1 MKKIIAILLLLA
13 LLLCGCGE
21 GTTASGDGNEKPNTS
36 CTLSDCEEG
45 DGNSVTEETGR
56 SDINLNAKSGQEAL
70 ENAMKAVKALDQ
82 EGVSRYLGADFWE
95 WSLAAGDENKFELVK
110 GAFPYLTYEFTDF
123 EVVGDSTVNG
133 KVKIKCLDMG
143 YLFLDTMARLN
154 DWSEAMALADL
165 AVTDEGWQS
174 ELYRIFKS
182 ELEDPAT
189 FRYCESEITLEAYKF
204 DENDGWHIGRSDE
217 FVRALFGTVTWGSG
231 M

>member
-1 MKKIIAILLLLA
+1 MKKIIAILTLLA

-21 GTTASGDGNEKPNTS
+21 GATISGDGNEKPNTS

-45 DGNSVTEETGR
+45 NSVTEETGK

-82 EGVSRYLGADFWE
+82 EGVSHYLGADFWE

-133 KVKIKCLDMG
+133 TVKIKCLDMG

-189 FRYCESEITLEAYKF
+189 FRYCESEVILEAYNF
-204 DENDGWHIGRSDE
+204 GEGEPWLVGRSDE
-217 FVRALFGTVTWGSG
+217 LLRALFGTVTWGYG
-231 M
+231 MG

>member
-1 MKKIIAILLLLA
+1 MKRIIAVLVLMA
-13 LLLCGCGE
+13 MVLCGCGQADN
-21 GTTASGDGNEKPNTS
+21 TSGDDTKPNTS
-36 CTLSDCEEG
+36 CTLSDGCDENSSADEG
-45 DGNSVTEETGR
+45 GDTAISL
-56 SDINLNAKSGQEAL
+56 DAKSGQEAL
-70 ENAMKAVKALDQ
+70 ENAMKAVKSLDQ
-82 EGVSRYLGADFWE
+82 EGVSHYLGADFWE

-133 KVKIKCLDMG
+133 TVKIKCLDMG

-182 ELEDPAT
+182 ELEDPDS

-204 DENDGWHIGRSDE
+204 DEGEPWRIGRSDE
-217 FVRALFGTVTWGSG
+217 FVRALFGTVTWGYG
-231 M
+231 MG

>member
-1 MKKIIAILLLLA
+1 MKRITAILLLISV
-13 LLLCGCGE
+13 LLCGCGE
-21 GTTASGDGNEKPNTS
+21 GATTSGDGNEKPNTS

-45 DGNSVTEETGR
+45 NSVTEET
-56 SDINLNAKSGQEAL
+56 SNSAISLDAKSGQEAI

-82 EGVSRYLGADFWE
+82 ESVSHYLGADFWE

-110 GAFPYLTYEFTDF
+110 GAFPYLTYEVIGF
-123 EVVGDSTVNG
+123 EVVDDFTVNG
-133 KVKIKCLDMG
+133 TVKIKCLDMG

-154 DWSEAMALADL
+154 DWSEAMAVAGL

-182 ELEDPAT
+182 ELEDPAS

-204 DENDGWHIGRSDE
+204 GEGEPWRIGRSDE
-217 FVRALFGTVTWGSG
+217 FVRALFGTVTWGMG
-231 M
+231 MG